1 MMNIDDVHTEDE
13 IRLKIPEHQTL
24 LTFTTDTQNEFFQHW
39 WNNEGLDLFIKYYN
53 TE

>member
-1 MMNIDDVHTEDE
+1 MNIDDVKTEDVE
-13 IRLKIPEHQTL
+13 DNQTL
-24 LTFTTDTQNEFFQHW
+24 FTFSTATQNEFFQHW